1 MKKTFLLPA
10 TLLGIL
16 VFVAFLAPFMGL
28 PDPTRMNIIARF
40 KPMSPDHPLGTDE
53 YGRDVFTRLLLG
65 ARISLLVAFS
75 SALLAVVAGTA
86 LGVLGAYY
94 RRAVEFFAL
103 RSSDVLLCFP
113 PLLLALMVVTLFGP
127 GATTLIPIL
136 AIVYTP
142 GFIRVAYSGALSVRA
157 QNYVEAVR
165 TLGASDRRVMLAT
178 ILPNI
183 GGPILVQF
191 SLTIAAAVTLE
202 SGLSF
207 LGLGVVPPAPSW
219 GLMIASA
226 RATMMQAPQLLLWP
240 CLALTVTILII
251 NALCDGLRD
260 AIDPQPLV
268 RRRRSVIERL
278 LPGLLPQRDL
288 VLDVRNLS
296 IAINGHA
303 NPIYPV
309 RNVSFG
315 VAAGETVAIVG
326 ESGSGKSL
334 TSLAIMGLLPPAVQV
349 AQGAAWLEGK
359 ELLRMGGSELRRT
372 RGARISMI
380 FQDPMSSLNP
390 VYTVGEQI
398 GEMIRTHRP
407 VKPAAARVMAID
419 LLRDV
424 GMPAPEKRVDAY
436 PHELSGGMRQRV
448 MIAMALAN
456 EPALLIADEPTTA
469 LDVTVQAQVLDLL
482 SEVQKRRGIAILFI
496 THSLPVVA
504 EIADRVVV
512 LYAGEIV
519 EQGPTRDVFGQPK
532 HPYTAALLKSVPSE
546 GDEAPEG
553 IAGTV
558 PSAVTLPAGCVFD
571 PRCRLHQP
579 ACETPPSLVV
589 VGAGDHRS
597 RCIRWREL

>member
-1 MKKTFLLPA
+1 M
-10 TLLGIL
+10 
-16 VFVAFLAPFMGL
+16 
-28 PDPTRMNIIARF
+28 
-40 KPMSPDHPLGTDE
+40 
-53 YGRDVFTRLLLG
+53 
-65 ARISLLVAFS
+65 
-75 SALLAVVAGTA
+75 
-86 LGVLGAYY
+86 
-94 RRAVEFFAL
+94 
-103 RSSDVLLCFP
+103 
-113 PLLLALMVVTLFGP
+113 LLALLVVTLFGP
-127 GATTLIPIL
+127 GASTLIPIL

-142 GFIRVAYSGALSVRA
+142 GFIRVAYSGALSVGA

-165 TLGASDRRVMLAT
+165 TLGASDYRVMLRT
-178 ILPNI
+178 ILPNV

-226 RATMMQAPQLLLWP
+226 RATMIQAPQLLLWP
-240 CLALTVTILII
+240 CLALTATILII

-268 RRRRSVIERL
+268 RRRKNIIAHLV
-278 LPGLLPQRDL
+278 PGLLPERDL

-296 IAINGHA
+296 IAISSHA
-303 NPIYPV
+303 DPVYPV

-334 TSLAIMGLLPPAVQV
+334 SSLAIMGLLPPAVHA
-349 AQGAAWLEGK
+349 AQGAAWLEGR
-359 ELLRMGGSELRRT
+359 ELLRMGDRDLRHT
-372 RGARISMI
+372 RGVRMSMI

-390 VYTVGEQI
+390 VYSIGEQI
-398 GEMIRTHRP
+398 SEMIRTHRP
-407 VKPAAARVMAID
+407 VKPAAARAMAID

-424 GMPAPEKRVDAY
+424 GIPAPDRRVDAF
-436 PHELSGGMRQRV
+436 PHELSGGMRQRA
-448 MIAMALAN
+448 MFAMALAN

-482 SEVQKRRGIAILFI
+482 SDIQKRRGIAILFI

-532 HPYTAALLKSVPSE
+532 HPYTSALLKSVPSE
-546 GDEAPEG
+546 DDQEPQG

-558 PSAVTLPAGCVFD
+558 PSAVTLPVGCVFG
-571 PRCRLHQP
+571 PRCQLRQP
-579 ACETPPSLVV
+579 ACETPPSLEI
-589 VGAGDHRS
+589 VGAEDHRS
-597 RCIRWREL
+597 RCIRWRDL